1 MLYIQYNAQKNNK
14 TKTSRVY
21 KPFPNIKKAMNLGR
35 VIFYGS
41 IRAFNQN
48 AYRRLR
54 EHFISLEKEYVI
66 SGLSEEVIIYK
77 DNRGIPHIEASNL
90 NDVYKAQGFIT
101 TKDRLWQMDMSRRLV
116 NGRLSEILGPDLINN
131 DKLFR
136 SFSLFRS
143 AQKSICLYSEETLEW
158 MQSYCDGVNT
168 YIEHAKKLNRLPV
181 EFTILDYEPEP
192 WSILDMLSIGR
203 LLSYSLSHNFTNEI
217 FRFEL
222 QKKIDDELFEE
233 IKPNY
238 PSDGPITI
246 PDYMMGENVKIQQ
259 QTSEKTINNLDFF
272 SDHLAELLN
281 LSSEVTKGSNGWV
294 ISGKHTKSGK
304 PILANDPHIE
314 MQAPS
319 TWYQTHLKVN
329 NETENMNVIGVTLP
343 GVCGIILGHNDKI
356 AWGVTNNRA
365 DVQDLFIEKRNPSNP
380 NQFQYKGKWEEAEV
394 IEEVIKVKGQADVAF
409 PVVVTRHGP
418 IISDVIGNNQQI
430 KLKENL
436 ALQWN
441 ANYPTCDLEALLDIN
456 RSKNWEEFR
465 NSLRKYSTPVLNFL
479 FASEDGTIAYR
490 VGGKIPIRNKGN
502 GLLPVP
508 GCDDEF
514 EWKGFIP
521 FEELPE
527 VVNPK
532 QGFIVSANN
541 KVIGDHYPYMIASSW
556 DAPYR
561 AKRINQMLRKSIA
574 ENTPLVIEDV
584 KIMQDD
590 TLNLQAVQ
598 LLNILLPVLYPVKH
612 NKLETECI
620 RILQKWDCKD
630 TSYNAAPLIYHF
642 WWWEICCTLFKE
654 KMGTFLFE
662 KMVDRM
668 NITDELIRKAAQGND
683 STWFNNAGGF
693 EKVIIESF
701 KKSIITIIDLQG
713 NNPYEWKW
721 GEFHHFITKHPFGK
735 KNKFIGN
742 LINPQGKIPI
752 GGSYVTVAL
761 ASYDRKTGHILD
773 GAPWRM
779 VVDLK
784 DCLGMD
790 INAPGQ
796 SGNFL
801 SHWYDDQS
809 LLYVNQQLETQKF
822 KPEQYRNSKMK
833 VKLKPSK
840 SM

>member
-1 MLYIQYNAQKNNK
+1 
-14 TKTSRVY
+14 
-21 KPFPNIKKAMNLGR
+21 MNLGK

-41 IRAFNQN
+41 IRACNQN
-48 AYRRLR
+48 VYRKLR

-77 DNRGIPHIEASNL
+77 DNRGIPHIEARNF

-101 TKDRLWQMDMSRRLV
+101 TTDRLWQMDMSRRLV

-143 AQKSICLYSEETLEW
+143 AQKSISLYSEETLEW

-246 PDYMMGENVKIQQ
+246 PDYMMGENVKIKQ

-329 NETENMNVIGVTLP
+329 NETENMDVIGVTLP

-380 NQFQYKGKWEEAEV
+380 NQF
-394 IEEVIKVKGQADVAF
+394 
-409 PVVVTRHGP
+409 
-418 IISDVIGNNQQI
+418 
-430 KLKENL
+430 
-436 ALQWN
+436 
-441 ANYPTCDLEALLDIN
+441 
-456 RSKNWEEFR
+456 
-465 NSLRKYSTPVLNFL
+465 
-479 FASEDGTIAYR
+479 
-490 VGGKIPIRNKGN
+490 
-502 GLLPVP
+502 
-508 GCDDEF
+508 
-514 EWKGFIP
+514 
-521 FEELPE
+521 
-527 VVNPK
+527 
-532 QGFIVSANN
+532 
-541 KVIGDHYPYMIASSW
+541 
-556 DAPYR
+556 
-561 AKRINQMLRKSIA
+561 
-574 ENTPLVIEDV
+574 
-584 KIMQDD
+584 
-590 TLNLQAVQ
+590 
-598 LLNILLPVLYPVKH
+598 
-612 NKLETECI
+612 
-620 RILQKWDCKD
+620 
-630 TSYNAAPLIYHF
+630 
-642 WWWEICCTLFKE
+642 
-654 KMGTFLFE
+654 
-662 KMVDRM
+662 
-668 NITDELIRKAAQGND
+668 
-683 STWFNNAGGF
+683 
-693 EKVIIESF
+693 
-701 KKSIITIIDLQG
+701 
-713 NNPYEWKW
+713 
-721 GEFHHFITKHPFGK
+721 
-735 KNKFIGN
+735 
-742 LINPQGKIPI
+742 
-752 GGSYVTVAL
+752 
-761 ASYDRKTGHILD
+761 
-773 GAPWRM
+773 
-779 VVDLK
+779 
-784 DCLGMD
+784 
-790 INAPGQ
+790 
-796 SGNFL
+796 
-801 SHWYDDQS
+801 
-809 LLYVNQQLETQKF
+809 
-822 KPEQYRNSKMK
+822 
-833 VKLKPSK
+833 
-840 SM
+840 